1 MSNIVSPQFQTAQTV
16 GARKV
21 DASLGSHSGELSR
34 QWYKRPD
41 DQRFLSLTDLY
52 ASVRGR
58 GDRSHHMIADAKTL
72 RVNAIAQDDGIE
84 LILPDGTPTTPTHWA
99 FGQMCNMVKA
109 PASYLRALPAQLAA
123 INLGYGLRSFRE
135 EDVKPFWTDGEDGQG
150 VTLRAMTS
158 TSYGRIMD
166 AEVVEAVMR
175 IAPDGSGWKVP
186 GTMDWGSGIYDPNT
200 AVTKQSTTLYASDR
214 DVFIFMCRDQN
225 PIEVGKLSNGDPD
238 LLFPGFIVSNSET
251 GAAALKIETMFLRA
265 VCMNRN
271 LWGIE
276 DRKSTVIRHTSGAPD
291 RFIRDAEPALLEF
304 SREASLPVRNRVM
317 DAKRAIVA
325 DNDDERVD
333 FLRKRDF
340 SKTAAKQILDEFSAF
355 EGRPAESV
363 WDMVQAITLKARDIP
378 HQDDRVDMER
388 AAGKLMALA

>member
-1 MSNIVSPQFQTAQTV
+1 MSNIVSPQFQTTT
-16 GARKV
+16 GARAV
-21 DASLGSHSGELSR
+21 DTTRGSHSGELSR

-41 DQRFLSLTDLY
+41 DQRFLSLADLY
-52 ASVRGR
+52 ASVRAR
-58 GDRSHHMIADAKTL
+58 GDRSHHVIADAKTL
-72 RVNAIAQDDGIE
+72 RVNAISQDDGIE

-99 FGQMCNMVKA
+99 FGQMCNLVKA

-123 INLGYGLRSFRE
+123 INLGYGFRSFRE
-135 EDVKPFWTDGEDGQG
+135 EDVKPFWAEDEDGGG

-186 GTMDWGSGIYDPNT
+186 GTMNWGSGIYDPNT

-214 DVFIFMCRDQN
+214 DVFVFMCRDQD

-238 LLFPGFIVSNSET
+238 LLFPGFIISNSET
-251 GAAALKIETMFLRA
+251 GAGALRIETMFLRA

-325 DNDDERVD
+325 DNADDRVA
-333 FLRKRDF
+333 FLRKQDF
-340 SKTAAKQILDEFSAF
+340 SRTAANQILDEFMAF

-388 AAGKLMALA
+388 AAGKLMAAV